1 MKRQEVYKAGLK
13 DNLAAKC
20 SEDNTY
26 PLTIYDALR
35 DYMVTDISSQKF
47 SKLALLVLKEKD
59 AGTVSIAGTETVD
72 DLGFV
77 EVEPD
82 ADSLQQAIVELFY
95 KEYN

>member
-1 MKRQEVYKAGLK
+1 MNPTPQRMKRQEVYKAGLK
-13 DNLAAKC
+13 D
-20 SEDNTY
+20 
-26 PLTIYDALR
+26 
-35 DYMVTDISSQKF
+35 
-47 SKLALLVLKEKD
+47 KD
-59 AGTVSIAGTETVD
+59 AGTVSIEGTETID

>member
-26 PLTIYDALR
+26 PLTIYDALG

-47 SKLALLVLKEKD
+47 SKEKD

-77 EVEPD
+77 EMEPD